1 MLSGVFVD
9 LVAYLFPS
17 LVFYQL
23 LSPFSV
29 ELSALME
36 LFYQFLQSPTGVG
49 PNMLYNAA
57 LVLVWRGRIVTSF
70 SGGTIL

>member
-57 LVLVWRGRIVTSF
+57 LVWRGRIFTSF